1 MELNIGKR
9 LINAIGVDS
18 ANFLIVAKNVMF
30 TLIFAYRLIQLECN
44 GSCLLRLLLQ
54 PEMGQRA
61 RISKS
66 ETLELPV

>member
-9 LINAIGVDS
+9 LINAIGAGS
-18 ANFLIVAKNVMF
+18 ANLSIVAKNDMF

-54 PEMGQRA
+54 PEMGNQ
-61 RISKS
+61 I
-66 ETLELPV
+66 